1 MHHSHRLCHNYPVR
15 GSVCTGVG
23 VGEVYAFWNHCS
35 LFTVFK
41 QKAHLA
47 IHEEPAGV
55 QVQQDARCNKLQM
68 MIYRTFGLEEG
79 TLCTVKEK
87 KAIHMSIWH
96 EQQN

>member
-1 MHHSHRLCHNYPVR
+1 MCHNYPVR

-55 QVQQDARCNKLQM
+55 QVQQDARCKMQQIANDDLPYLWLGRRNLVYSK
-68 MIYRTFGLEEG
+68 GEEG
-79 TLCTVKEK
+79 DPYV
-87 KAIHMSIWH
+87 HMARTTKLR
-96 EQQN
+96 